1 MAGSIDE
8 YTFLMMIEQLDV
20 NHDGIISKEEFKVP
34 YMRLK
39 KDLTDAQYDVLWKEQ
54 IDKNGDGEL
63 SVQEL
68 AAVFG
73 FNLSPNAIRKGTA
86 ADDMTDEQIM
96 EALQMEAAM
105 YEMKLE
111 SEARQAEKEAAKAAK
126 KGGGATGKKTSSDKL
141 KRLGVTSV
149 RMAKGAAQLKVSPEV
164 CFLQD
169 CELGDVDEIKKW
181 LEGTHPEGVVEL
193 RLEDDKGEM
202 PLHKLARNGLVNEA
216 RLLLEQISKT
226 HSIKVDLNWT
236 DKQGNSPIF
245 YAVQNAHPKL
255 VQLLLD
261 RGTDPLTENNLGHT
275 ILASVRPR
283 NCAQC
288 CAMLRGSAQFPRP
301 DAHPRQAVNRVCTD
315 MSAEFRAQRMEVI
328 QKILE
333 HPRADTIH
341 LISHPDKG
349 GRTVAHYAAIREED
363 GDDVLFKLLK
373 KHGANFEAI
382 DHGGNKP
389 ATLAAKAG
397 RKKSKEL
404 LEEAL
409 VK

>member
-275 ILASVRPR
+275 ILASAVRAAPR
-283 NCAQC
+283 SSSHSATLSHHSSITAQ
-288 CAMLRGSAQFPRP
+288 
-301 DAHPRQAVNRVCTD
+301 VNRVCTD

-363 GDDVLFKLLK
+363 GDDILFKLLK

>member
-275 ILASVRPR
+275 ILASAVCASCCNPRARPPFSHLHHTSIS
-283 NCAQC
+283 
-288 CAMLRGSAQFPRP
+288 LRSQ
-301 DAHPRQAVNRVCTD
+301 VNRVCTD

>member
-1 MAGSIDE
+1 
-8 YTFLMMIEQLDV
+8 MI
-20 NHDGIISKEEFKVP
+20 
-34 YMRLK
+34 
-39 KDLTDAQYDVLWKEQ
+39 
-54 IDKNGDGEL
+54 
-63 SVQEL
+63 
-68 AAVFG
+68 
-73 FNLSPNAIRKGTA
+73 
-86 ADDMTDEQIM
+86 
-96 EALQMEAAM
+96 
-105 YEMKLE
+105 
-111 SEARQAEKEAAKAAK
+111 
-126 KGGGATGKKTSSDKL
+126 
-141 KRLGVTSV
+141 
-149 RMAKGAAQLKVSPEV
+149 
-164 CFLQD
+164 
-169 CELGDVDEIKKW
+169 
-181 LEGTHPEGVVEL
+181 
-193 RLEDDKGEM
+193 
-202 PLHKLARNGLVNEA
+202 
-216 RLLLEQISKT
+216 
-226 HSIKVDLNWT
+226 DLNWT

-275 ILASVRPR
+275 ILAS
-283 NCAQC
+283 
-288 CAMLRGSAQFPRP
+288 
-301 DAHPRQAVNRVCTD
+301 AVNRVCTD

>member
-39 KDLTDAQYDVLWKEQ
+39 KDLTDAEYDVLWKEQ

-193 RLEDDKGEM
+193 LM
-202 PLHKLARNGLVNEA
+202 P
-216 RLLLEQISKT
+216 
-226 HSIKVDLNWT
+226 
-236 DKQGNSPIF
+236 
-245 YAVQNAHPKL
+245 
-255 VQLLLD
+255 
-261 RGTDPLTENNLGHT
+261 
-275 ILASVRPR
+275 
-283 NCAQC
+283 
-288 CAMLRGSAQFPRP
+288 
-301 DAHPRQAVNRVCTD
+301 
-315 MSAEFRAQRMEVI
+315 
-328 QKILE
+328 
-333 HPRADTIH
+333 
-341 LISHPDKG
+341 
-349 GRTVAHYAAIREED
+349 AA
-363 GDDVLFKLLK
+363 
-373 KHGANFEAI
+373 
-382 DHGGNKP
+382 
-389 ATLAAKAG
+389 
-397 RKKSKEL
+397 
-404 LEEAL
+404 
-409 VK
+409 